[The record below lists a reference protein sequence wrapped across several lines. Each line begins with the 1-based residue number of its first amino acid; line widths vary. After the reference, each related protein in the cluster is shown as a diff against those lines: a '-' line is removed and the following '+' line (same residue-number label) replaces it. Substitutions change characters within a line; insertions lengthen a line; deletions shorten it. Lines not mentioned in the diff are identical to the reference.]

1 MKKIKSTLFI
11 YIISFFIYLF
21 NSAQAASVLEVKED
35 DFIIGDKSAPITV
48 IEYSSLSCN
57 HCANFHL
64 NTLPQLIK
72 EYVDTGK
79 IKIVFRDFPLN
90 YPALMGSLL
99 LQCIDQDIRYDYLSA
114 LFILQSKWV
123 KPESEIAKKEL
134 FKIVQT
140 GGMTKDQFNECLNNK
155 DLEQKILQGLI
166 DAQNEFNVGTT
177 PSFLINGTLL
187 EGNKS
192 IKSFKKIIDNLLTNI
207 E

>member
-1 MKKIKSTLFI
+1 MKNIKSTLFI
-11 YIISFFIYLF
+11 YIISFFCYLF

-90 YPALMGSLL
+90 YPALMGSMV
-99 LQCIDQDIRYDYLSA
+99 LQCIDNNIRYDYLS
-114 LFILQSKWV
+114 LLYILQSKWV
-123 KPESEIAKKEL
+123 KPDPEIAQKEV

-140 GGMTKDQFNECLNNK
+140 SGMTKDQFDECLN
-155 DLEQKILQGLI
+155 
-166 DAQNEFNVGTT
+166 
-177 PSFLINGTLL
+177 
-187 EGNKS
+187 
-192 IKSFKKIIDNLLTNI
+192 
-207 E
+207 

>member
-1 MKKIKSTLFI
+1 MKNIKSTLFI
-11 YIISFFIYLF
+11 YIISFFFYLF

-90 YPALMGSLL
+90 YPALMGSMV
-99 LQCIDQDIRYDYLSA
+99 LQCIDSNIRYDYLS
-114 LFILQSKWV
+114 LLYILQSKWV
-123 KPESEIAKKEL
+123 KPEPEIAQKEV
-134 FKIVQT
+134 FKIVQAS
-140 GGMTKDQFNECLNNK
+140 GMTKDQFESCLNNE
-155 DLEQKILQGLI
+155 DQRQKILRGLVN
-166 DAQNEFNVGTT
+166 AQNEFTIGTT

-187 EGNKS
+187 TGS
-192 IKSFKKIIDNLLTNI
+192 RPFKSFKKIIDNLLTNI
-207 E
+207 D